1 MRKTLTIEMQLRVPI
16 KFKVYK
22 RYVVASCPALDVCSQ
37 GDSIESAKGA
47 LGEALAAFLT
57 SCLERGVL
65 GDVLKNCGFKAVP
78 KPKKHTV
85 KPLATREDY
94 LNIPLHL
101 LSEQGNDNH
110 CHA

>member
-1 MRKTLTIEMQLRVPI
+1 MRKTLAIEMQVRVPI

-37 GDSIESAKGA
+37 GDSVETAKDA
-47 LGEALAAFLT
+47 LGEALTAFLA

-65 GDVLKNCGFKAVP
+65 GDVLKDCGFKAVN
-78 KPKKHTV
+78 KPKKNAKT
-85 KPLATREDY
+85 PAASSEDY

-101 LSEQGNDNH
+101 LSEQGNNNH

>member
-1 MRKTLTIEMQLRVPI
+1 MRKTLTIEMQVRVPI

-37 GDSIESAKGA
+37 GDSVESAKDA
-47 LGEALAAFLT
+47 LGEALTAFLA
-57 SCLERGVL
+57 SCFERGVL
-65 GDVLKNCGFKAVP
+65 GDVLKDCGFKAVN
-78 KPKKHTV
+78 KPNKPAKKTV
-85 KPLATREDY
+85 PPPDDY

-101 LSEQGNDNH
+101 LSEQGNNNH